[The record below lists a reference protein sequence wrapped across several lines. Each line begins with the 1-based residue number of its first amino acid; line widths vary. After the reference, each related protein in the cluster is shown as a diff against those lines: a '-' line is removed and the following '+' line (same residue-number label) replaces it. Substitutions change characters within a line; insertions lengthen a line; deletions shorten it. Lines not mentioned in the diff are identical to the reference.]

1 MALNDSAPDQ
11 PDNTIRIVGSD
22 STPISQDQAGR
33 IEALLLGGEGSAI
46 EQDPNGRLEAVLLGN
61 ENIAIDQEPGTGK
74 ALFRLGGDSAESDID
89 IGTVNNPVNIGSD
102 GSAFESG
109 QRQTG
114 GATEV
119 ALTAVSATGEPFNVE
134 IEWMDEDGNVLRTEA
149 PDALQGTTDVEKA
162 TIIAVSDNF
171 QLRLTDASGN
181 ATNEVHG
188 TANSH

>member
-1 MALNDSAPDQ
+1 MAFNDSAPEQ

-22 STPISQDQAGR
+22 STPISQDAMGR
-33 IEALLLGGEGSAI
+33 IEALLLGGQGSAI
-46 EQDPNGRLEAVLLGN
+46 QQDANGRLEAILLGN

-74 ALFRLGGDSAESDID
+74 ALFRLGGDAAESDID
-89 IGTVNNPVNIGSD
+89 IATASNPTNIGTD

-114 GATEV
+114 GAREV
-119 ALTAVSATGEPFNVE
+119 AISAVSDDDAAFNVE
-134 IEWMDEDGNVLRTEA
+134 IEWMDENGNVLRTEA
-149 PDALQGTTDVEKA
+149 PSALQGVTDINKA

-171 QLRLTDASGN
+171 NLRLADASGN
-181 ATNEVHG
+181 AQNNVYG

>member
-1 MALNDSAPDQ
+1 MAFNDTATEQ

-22 STPISQDQAGR
+22 STPISQDAAGR

-46 EQDPNGRLEAVLLGN
+46 EQDANGRLEAVLLGN

-89 IGTVNNPVNIGSD
+89 IGSEANPVAIGSG

-119 ALTAVSATGEPFNVE
+119 AITAVSKQRNPFNVE
-134 IEWMDEDGNVLRTEA
+134 IDWLDENGNLLRKES
-149 PDALQGTTDVEKA
+149 PSALQGTEDIEKA

-171 QLRLTDASGN
+171 ELRLADASGG
-181 ATNEVHG
+181 ATNEVYG
-188 TANSH
+188 SANAH